1 MIQEIIIL
9 SNTGIPLFNHKL
21 DGNFN
26 EKYDYRLIASY
37 FDQICRFTKYRFS
50 ESLVTLKLNK
60 SEFYFYTHPEKLCH
74 LIVKVDDKNT
84 RKKSI
89 DRLAQ
94 EIFNKFTAKFKKY
107 LVDFNGNI
115 DIFKSFSNDLEEILK
130 SKGIKALL
138 SNLL

>member
-1 MIQEIIIL
+1 
-9 SNTGIPLFNHKL
+9 
-21 DGNFN
+21 
-26 EKYDYRLIASY
+26 

-74 LIVKVDDKNT
+74 LIVRVNDKNT

-94 EIFNKFTAKFKKY
+94 EIFDKFTAKFKRY

-115 DIFKSFSNDLEEILK
+115 NIFKSFSIDLEEVLR
-130 SKGIKALL
+130 SKGIKSLL
-138 SNLL
+138 SNFL

>member
-9 SNTGIPLFNHKL
+9 SNTGIPLFNHAL
-21 DGNFN
+21 DSTSN
-26 EKYDYRLIASY
+26 ERYDYRLIASY

-89 DRLAQ
+89 DRLAK
-94 EIFNKFTAKFKKY
+94 EIFDKFTAKFRGY
-107 LVDFNGNI
+107 LLDFNGNI
-115 DIFKSFSNDLEEILK
+115 TIFKSFSNDLEEVLK
-130 SKGIKALL
+130 SKRIRSLL

>member
-1 MIQEIIIL
+1 LIQEIIIL
-9 SNTGIPLFNHKL
+9 SNTGIPLFNHAL
-21 DGNFN
+21 DDNFN

-60 SEFYFYTHPEKLCH
+60 SEFNFYTHPEKLCH
-74 LIVKVDDKNT
+74 LIVRVDNKSM
-84 RKKSI
+84 RKKLV

-94 EIFNKFTAKFKKY
+94 KIFEKFTAKFKRY

-115 DIFKSFSNDLEEILK
+115 NIFKSFSNDLEEVLK
-130 SKGIKALL
+130 SKGIRSLL
-138 SNLL
+138 SNFL

>member
-9 SNTGIPLFNHKL
+9 SNTGIPLFNHTL
-21 DGNFN
+21 DGTFN

-84 RKKSI
+84 KKKSM

-94 EIFNKFTAKFKKY
+94 EIFNKFTAKFRRY

-115 DIFKSFSNDLEEILK
+115 NIFKSFSNDLEELLK
-130 SKGIKALL
+130 SKGIRSLL
-138 SNLL
+138 SNFL